1 MQKNLAAI
9 DLGTNSCRL
18 QIADNQGNLLLRDSQ
33 SVRLGEG
40 LHQSQKFSDAAME
53 RTLKCLQQYAQ
64 KMREYGVMDYKA
76 VATAAC
82 RMAQNGKKFVK
93 IIEEFCGIKFD
104 IISPTEEA
112 LLNLKGAK
120 LNANKDI
127 EYLLVYDLGGG
138 STEITLAT
146 NETMPKI
153 LYTISIPW
161 GACNASEA
169 FDLLEYDALKAE
181 KLRAEIKKWTQDF
194 LRNSGFL
201 MYLNQCECIATS
213 STALRLMSMVW
224 RTNGYNKE
232 EVDGMAAE
240 TRMIDKQIA
249 QIQKMNFEQMMQN
262 QYIGE
267 NRAPII
273 VAATVIFKQIYD
285 DLQIK
290 SLTASLKGTQEAII
304 KDLVEKWQ
312 N

>member
-33 SVRLGEG
+33 SVKLGEG
-40 LHQSQKFSDAAME
+40 LYQNQEFSDAAME

-64 KMREYGVMDYKA
+64 EMQEYGVIDYRA

-82 RMAQNGKKFVK
+82 RTAHNGTKFVK
-93 IIEEFCGIKFD
+93 IIEELCGINFE
-104 IISPTEEA
+104 IITAAEEA
-112 LLNLKGAK
+112 LLNLKGAR
-120 LNANKDI
+120 LNANKDTP
-127 EYLLVYDLGGG
+127 YVLTYDLGGG

-146 NETMPKI
+146 NEELPKI

-169 FDLLEYDALKAE
+169 FDLLEYDAQKAA
-181 KLRAEIKKWTQDF
+181 KLCLEIKKWTQDF
-194 LRNSGFL
+194 LRNSEFL
-201 MYLNQCECIATS
+201 MYFNQCECIATS

-224 RTNGYNKE
+224 RTNGYNRE

-240 TRMIDKQIA
+240 TQLIDKQITK
-249 QIQKMNFEQMMQN
+249 IQQMSFEQMIKN

-267 NRAPII
+267 NRASII

-304 KDLVEKWQ
+304 NDLVEKWQ